1 MNLSPLRDSM
11 KFTQF
16 PLGAQ
21 FELDGKA
28 YTKTTPLVGTASDGS
43 GQRVIPRYA
52 MLKPIGV
59 VVPIAPPVAAAT
71 LDAQRVLAAFE
82 RAHAAYAQLLDAA
95 GTAADVRQQL
105 DARLQAVRR
114 AFLDALR

>member
-1 MNLSPLRDSM
+1 M
-11 KFTQF
+11 KFPQL
-16 PLGAQ
+16 PIGAQ

-52 MLKPIGV
+52 VLNPIGV
-59 VVPIAPPVAAAT
+59 VVPIAPPLTAAT

-82 RAHAAYAQLLDAA
+82 QAHTAYAQLLDAA
-95 GTAADVRQQL
+95 GAATDARQQL

-114 AFLDALR
+114 AFLDSLG

>member
-1 MNLSPLRDSM
+1 M
-11 KFTQF
+11 KFPQL
-16 PLGAQ
+16 PIGAQ

-52 MLKPIGV
+52 VLKPIGV
-59 VVPIAPPVAAAT
+59 VVPIAPPLTAAT

-82 RAHAAYAQLLDAA
+82 QAHTAYAQLLDAAA

-114 AFLDALR
+114 AFLDSLG